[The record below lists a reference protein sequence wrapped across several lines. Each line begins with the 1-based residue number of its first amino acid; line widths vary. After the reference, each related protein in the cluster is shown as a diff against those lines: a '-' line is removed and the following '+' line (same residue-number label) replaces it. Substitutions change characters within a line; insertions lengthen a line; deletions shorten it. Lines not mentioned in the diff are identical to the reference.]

1 MPILPHSSNI
11 YRPIH
16 SLIWCWIGLSLCSV
30 AVMAQDDNFSPTQI
44 EAFEK
49 NIRPLLIQH
58 CYECHSVDSDKVKG
72 GLLLDS
78 REALL
83 VGGDSGPA
91 IVSGKPQASLL
102 ISAVKYQSYEMP
114 PNGKLSGKLNWLL
127 YRAVK
132 NFGLRLWTRFSRSF

>member
-1 MPILPHSSNI
+1 
-11 YRPIH
+11 
-16 SLIWCWIGLSLCSV
+16 
-30 AVMAQDDNFSPTQI
+30 MAQDDNFSPTQI

-114 PNGKLSGKLNWLL
+114 PNGKLSGKEID
-127 YRAVK
+127 RKSVV
-132 NFGLRLWTRFSRSF
+132 